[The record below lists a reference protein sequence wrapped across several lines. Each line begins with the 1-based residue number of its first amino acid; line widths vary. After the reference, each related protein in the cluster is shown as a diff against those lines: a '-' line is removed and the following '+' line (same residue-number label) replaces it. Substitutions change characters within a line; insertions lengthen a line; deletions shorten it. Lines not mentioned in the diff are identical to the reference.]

1 MDQSGQMDMQQL
13 LAAAQQMQ
21 QELMSAQ
28 QELADTE
35 VEGTAGGGLVTATVN
50 GQGELVDLT
59 ISAAA
64 IDVTDPADTAQSVA
78 DLVLAAVRDA
88 CRAAGELQQEKMGPL
103 AALGGPGGPG
113 EVPGLSEFFG
123 GGDAIGG
130 EVIGG
135 DEPGGTTR

>member
-1 MDQSGQMDMQQL
+1 MDMAQL

-50 GQGELVDLT
+50 GQGELVDLV

-64 IDVTDPADTAQSVA
+64 IDASDPAETAQSVA

-88 CRAAGELQQEKMGPL
+88 YRAAGELQQEKMGPL
-103 AALGGPGGPG
+103 AALGGAGGPA
-113 EVPGLSEFFG
+113 EVPGLSDFFSG
-123 GGDAIGG
+123 GATGG
-130 EVIGG
+130 TAASG
-135 DEPGGTTR
+135 DEPGGADR

>member
-1 MDQSGQMDMQQL
+1 
-13 LAAAQQMQ
+13 
-21 QELMSAQ
+21 
-28 QELADTE
+28 
-35 VEGTAGGGLVTATVN
+35 
-50 GQGELVDLT
+50 VDLT

-64 IDVTDPADTAQSVA
+64 IDATDPADTAQSVA

-123 GGDAIGG
+123 GADPGGAVPGGAAPGGAAPGGAIPGG
-130 EVIGG
+130 AIGG
-135 DEPGGTTR
+135 DEPDGTSR